1 MQANKLN
8 PNLKFEEK
16 SQVIDQK
23 IKKKKTKTIEFKLY
37 LKFFWAS
44 FFK

>member
-23 IKKKKTKTIEFKLY
+23 IKKKKNKNN
-37 LKFFWAS
+37 
-44 FFK
+44 